1 MVQEN
6 SKSSFQKVIKIQIQS
21 LPSARALPW
30 ASDDAMQGMA
40 TDEAKGVGQPT
51 GLHIIL
57 INVER
62 EWSPCAWQHTST
74 MTNEQINP
82 WLLVNASMTTDC
94 DLMPQK
100 LQVLVAKNDAC
111 WAAVNT
117 MMNKTQQ

>member
-1 MVQEN
+1 
-6 SKSSFQKVIKIQIQS
+6 
-21 LPSARALPW
+21 
-30 ASDDAMQGMA
+30 MQGMA

-100 LQVLVAKNDAC
+100 LQVLVAMLVTNYGSTPFALGTVG
-111 WAAVNT
+111 AYHEVG
-117 MMNKTQQ
+117 